1 MKGQAGGGSARVTL
15 ARTLFALS
23 MAALLLTAHRALAP
37 PAPNQDA
44 AHLER
49 EGAELDDLERRL
61 RKHVEALAVPGGR
74 SWRQPAVLA
83 AAASRIEA
91 FWKAQ
96 GYRVDRQPISGFGPE
111 YANLLAFGGE
121 GSWQG
126 SPLLLAAHYDAVEG
140 TPGADDNASGVAVL
154 LEVSR
159 LLTAPRAA
167 AGPVVFA
174 ALTLEEPPFFGTE
187 RQGAWVLA
195 QSLRRS
201 RVALEGALVLEMVGY
216 YRQEPGTQE
225 YPFPLGLLGYPSPAN
240 FVGLV
245 ANRRSRHLLG
255 PLAAGIEGAG
265 LPVETL
271 TVPGKGRLVPAIRLS
286 DHAAFWDLG
295 YPALM
300 ITDTSFY
307 RNLHYH
313 GPGDVPGT
321 LDYGSMA
328 RLTLGLA
335 RSLDPESRR

>member
-1 MKGQAGGGSARVTL
+1 VL
-15 ARTLFALS
+15 
-23 MAALLLTAHRALAP
+23 
-37 PAPNQDA
+37 
-44 AHLER
+44 
-49 EGAELDDLERRL
+49 
-61 RKHVEALAVPGGR
+61 
-74 SWRQPAVLA
+74 LA

-91 FWKAQ
+91 FWRAH
-96 GYRVDRQPISGFGPE
+96 GYRVERQQVPGFGPA
-111 YANLLAFGGE
+111 YANILAFGGDS
-121 GSWQG
+121 SWQG
-126 SPLLLAAHYDAVEG
+126 NPLLLAAHYDAVEG

-187 RQGAWVLA
+187 QQGAWVLA
-195 QSLRRS
+195 QSLRRG
-201 RVALEGALVLEMVGY
+201 RVSLEGALVLEMVGY
-216 YRQEPGTQE
+216 YRQEPGTQA
-225 YPFPLGLLGYPSPAN
+225 YPFPVGLFGYPNRAN

-271 TVPGKGRLVPAIRLS
+271 TVPGRGRLLPAIRLS

-300 ITDTSFY
+300 ITDTSFF
-307 RNLHYH
+307 RNPHYH
-313 GPGDVPGT
+313 GPRDVAES
-321 LDYGSMA
+321 LDYAAMA
-328 RLTLGLA
+328 RLALGLTRA
-335 RSLDPESRR
+335 LEPQGGWWQWRGR